1 MFNAVE
7 KYRLPA
13 QIMLGAIAVAF
24 VGFGFASFQIP
35 SSEPYIVKI
44 GSQTITSAA
53 LDRAV
58 QNTESAGGMA
68 SREAVFQD
76 LVNRAYLL
84 EGAKRLG
91 IAVSDDQIKQIIVDA
106 PQFHDANGK
115 FDANLF
121 RNTIANLHMSEEQF
135 MEEQRSNMA
144 VFALMQTLN
153 SNVSSD
159 FQAQRLYNGSI
170 APRTVRSFAIEPQAF
185 ADKVDASDAELK
197 KYYEA
202 HKQDFALPQA
212 VKFEYIVLS
221 PKALAEKQTVSDAEI
236 EQAYNEAK
244 GSLKPKRRIA
254 HIMIAAPKT
263 ADAAT
268 REKARAEAEKIAAEA
283 KAAPERF
290 AELAKQS
297 SQDAGTAQNG
307 GELGEFAQDGKL
319 GSKAVE
325 DAAFALEKGAVS
337 GVVESD
343 FGYHIVRVTDITENT
358 LESQKDSIRRS
369 LQEKKAQ
376 QAYSEK
382 RKEMADLALKAEGS
396 LKAAAD
402 KLGVPLQTQTEWL
415 TRNNAAALNVPQN
428 VAEALFGDG
437 VFVQKHSSEPI
448 SADGGSWVVR
458 ATETRPA
465 GTETFEQAK
474 ARVKEAYILSESRR
488 LARAQADSLLKE
500 LQAGKNPVVA
510 WSQPQQVAPMQMQV
524 QFAPDAY
531 AAFLAAV
538 PKNGKPAYAVLEQAG
553 TPQLFEV
560 QSVDTADAAQM
571 LPAVKQRLAQINGD
585 LLLRGFIEAMRAE
598 IPTEQ
603 GGEKLSAE

>member
-35 SSEPYIVKI
+35 SSDPYIVKI

-185 ADKVDASDAELK
+185 ADKVDASDTELK

-268 REKARAEAEKIAAEA
+268 RESRET
-283 KAAPERF
+283 R
-290 AELAKQS
+290 
-297 SQDAGTAQNG
+297 
-307 GELGEFAQDGKL
+307 
-319 GSKAVE
+319 
-325 DAAFALEKGAVS
+325 
-337 GVVESD
+337 
-343 FGYHIVRVTDITENT
+343 
-358 LESQKDSIRRS
+358 RRS
-369 LQEKKAQ
+369 QSCPRTLCRTGQTVFARRRHC
-376 QAYSEK
+376 AK
-382 RKEMADLALKAEGS
+382 R
-396 LKAAAD
+396 
-402 KLGVPLQTQTEWL
+402 
-415 TRNNAAALNVPQN
+415 
-428 VAEALFGDG
+428 
-437 VFVQKHSSEPI
+437 
-448 SADGGSWVVR
+448 
-458 ATETRPA
+458 
-465 GTETFEQAK
+465 
-474 ARVKEAYILSESRR
+474 RR
-488 LARAQADSLLKE
+488 LGRICARRQT
-500 LQAGKNPVVA
+500 G
-510 WSQPQQVAPMQMQV
+510 QQ
-524 QFAPDAY
+524 
-531 AAFLAAV
+531 
-538 PKNGKPAYAVLEQAG
+538 G
-553 TPQLFEV
+553 
-560 QSVDTADAAQM
+560 
-571 LPAVKQRLAQINGD
+571 R
-585 LLLRGFIEAMRAE
+585 
-598 IPTEQ
+598 
-603 GGEKLSAE
+603 